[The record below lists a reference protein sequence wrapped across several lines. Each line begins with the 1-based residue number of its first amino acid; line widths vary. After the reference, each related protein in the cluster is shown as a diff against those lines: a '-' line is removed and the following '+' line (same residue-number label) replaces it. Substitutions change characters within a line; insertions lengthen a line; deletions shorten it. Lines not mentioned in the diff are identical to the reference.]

1 MLHVD
6 AIKRATYKIL
16 LKYAL
21 HPVQLLKS
29 PPAGKSARQKAEFN
43 GNMTQTDEDLKQTDN
58 VLHQYLGVT
67 LEVECAA
74 ANTAL
79 VLLFYL
85 FIFVLSAAMW
95 AFVDTCASVTLPRH
109 RRAPLEP
116 INRSLEY

>member
-16 LKYAL
+16 LKNAR

-79 VLLFYL
+79 VLLSYL
-85 FIFVLSAAMW
+85 FIFPFGGDVG
-95 AFVDTCASVTLPRH
+95 VRRH
-109 RRAPLEP
+109 VR
-116 INRSLEY
+116 